1 MDRRRFLKTM
11 GQAAAVAAASK
22 VAPAGAD
29 LPDRLTLAAVGDCLI
44 SRRIS
49 DRKDPEFLEVVELL
63 RGVDCAWGNCELVLA
78 DSGKV
83 YPAAKG
89 VDPHAI
95 CPPWGADE
103 LAWMGIGFAGT
114 ANNHILDFGTEG
126 LFQVQQAA
134 LRTGYARA
142 SPG

>member
-1 MDRRRFLKTM
+1 MDRRRFLKTV
-11 GQAAAVAAASK
+11 GQAAAVAAASR
-22 VAPAGAD
+22 VAPARAD

-103 LAWMGIGFAGT
+103 LAWMGIGFVGT
-114 ANNHILDFGTEG
+114 ATIHILDFGNEG
-126 LFQVQQAA
+126 LFQTLENLDRVGIVLGKAA
-134 LRTGYARA
+134 
-142 SPG
+142 